1 MRKVK
6 VRDIVTDM
14 LFSLEDDDFLSNTS
28 EALIYRYARRGLRDI
43 SQDVGY
49 RIKSAKIPVDLET
62 QSASADVRGLVD
74 ITKVGVVGSDGMLY
88 VLAHNKNINF
98 SRRALGLGLVAD
110 DGSTN
115 VDKTPTSIPGGS
127 SDSDFDQF
135 VFHNY
140 FANGTYGQL
149 YGLGGGQRYGE
160 YRFNRH
166 ENRIEFS
173 SNNNLTEVVI
183 EYLFDPAQESDP
195 EIAPQLEEALIAYI
209 YYRLIERKSS
219 VPISEKQRARKEYYN
234 ELRKGKARMAD
245 FSKED
250 ALQII
255 KKNFKLSPKL

>member
-6 VRDIVTDM
+6 VRDIVEDI

-28 EALIYRYARRGLRDI
+28 ESLIYRYARRGLRDI

-49 RIKSAKIPVDLET
+49 RIKSAKIPVDSET

-88 VLAHNKNINF
+88 VLANNKNINF
-98 SRRALGLGLVAD
+98 SKSSLGGE
-110 DGSTN
+110 T
-115 VDKTPTSIPGGS
+115 VDKTPTSTPGGS

-234 ELRKGKARMAD
+234 ELRKGKARMSD
-245 FSKED
+245 FTKED